1 MVQIKKHPRNNRA
14 DYFAPISYIDSSNV
28 VSRASTAALNTS
40 ESISCRSVPF
50 TDMVTHWTGLG
61 SISTGNEYERHA
73 SECSLVLDETS
84 QLFECPRTLSVAL
97 SLSNR
102 SSGSDAIEIFKGDHS
117 SSVFSFSDN
126 VLGNNMINVAMES
139 SFPAREF
146 LEMPFS
152 TSGLGFL
159 EVGTEFSVLFSSLVN
174 LLSAKTLPII
184 ISSDI
189 DNSQVNTESANSIE
203 LGRLR
208 CFYNNS
214 KIKNTISQDKVCLT
228 PDPVQPCSLIFSYP
242 DRDFKPAVEGK
253 NGNSFKSSPGKDS
266 LVINNS
272 SIRTKNRFDRFISLI
287 SFGNLGYYADS
298 MLGGKIEL
306 FPHVTINKLL
316 EFEFVSTFN
325 GKSSFRNAVARFV
338 KPVHSFKKNAM
349 LFFRSIKFNHKRLL
363 HSIEYSSQWLNILWS
378 WEGGLRFLPVL
389 KYGASTTP
397 AVRQEH

>member
-28 VSRASTAALNTS
+28 VSGASTAALNTS

-50 TDMVTHWTGLG
+50 TDMIAHWTGLG

-253 NGNSFKSSPGKDS
+253 NRNSFKSSPRKDS

-272 SIRTKNRFDRFISLI
+272 SIRAKFRFDRFISFI
-287 SFGNLGYYADS
+287 SFGNLGYCADS
-298 MLGGKIEL
+298 MLGGKTEL

-325 GKSSFRNAVARFV
+325 SKGSFRNVVARFV

-349 LFFRSIKFNHKRLL
+349 LLFGSIKFNHQRLQ
-363 HSIEYSSQWLNILWS
+363 HGIDNSFQWLYNLLS
-378 WEGGLRFLPVL
+378 WEGGVRFLPIMNN
-389 KYGASTTP
+389 GASATP
-397 AVRQEH
+397 APQRN